1 MKLVFIGDIVGKPGR
16 QIVAQRIREIRE
28 AWQPDV
34 LLANAEN
41 SAGGLGTTPE
51 VIEELKKLGIQG
63 FTMGNH
69 TWRKKS
75 IIPAMPGLP
84 ELVRPANFP
93 PGMPGKGHTVITLPD
108 GRKLGLLNLIGRV
121 YMEPFDCPFRA
132 ADALLPALLKETRT
146 ILVDMHA
153 EATSE
158 KIAMGWHLDGRCS
171 AVVGTHTHVQTA
183 DNWIMPGGTAF
194 ITDVGMCGPIQSV
207 IGTDKDVVVKKFLSG
222 MPEKFEVATGA
233 ALLSAVA
240 IDIDD
245 ATGQARSIERILIRD
260 EKVKKH

>member
-28 AWQPDV
+28 TWQPDII
-34 LLANAEN
+34 LANAEN
-41 SAGGLGTTPE
+41 AAGGLGATPE
-51 VIEELKKLGIQG
+51 VIDELKKLGIAG

-69 TWRKKS
+69 TWRKKT

-93 PGMPGKGHTVITLPD
+93 PGMPGRGSTVITLPD
-108 GRKLGLLNLIGRV
+108 GRKLGLLNLIGRI

-132 ADALLPALLKETRT
+132 ADTHLMELLRETRC

-158 KIAMGWHLDGRCS
+158 KIALGWHVDGRCS

-183 DNWIMPGGTAF
+183 DEWLLPGGTAY
-194 ITDVGMCGPIQSV
+194 ITDVGMCGPIASV

-222 MPEKFEVATGA
+222 MPEKFEVAAGP
-233 ALLSAVA
+233 ALLSAVF
-240 IDIDD
+240 IEIDD
-245 ATGQARSIERILIRD
+245 STGKAKSIQRILIRD
-260 EKVKKH
+260 ERGKRH

>member
-28 AWQPDV
+28 AWQPDI

-41 SAGGLGTTPE
+41 SAGGLGATPE
-51 VIEELKKLGIQG
+51 VIEELKKLGIVG

-84 ELVRPANFP
+84 ELIRPANYP

-121 YMEPFDCPFRA
+121 YMEPNDCPFRA
-132 ADALLPALLKETRT
+132 ADALLPELLKETRT

-240 IDIDD
+240 IEIDD
-245 ATGQARSIERILIRD
+245 NSGQARSINRILIRD

>member
-28 AWQPDV
+28 TWQPDV

-41 SAGGLGTTPE
+41 SAGGLGATPE
-51 VIEELKKLGIQG
+51 VIEELKKLGIVG

-75 IIPAMPGLP
+75 IIPAMPSLP
-84 ELVRPANFP
+84 ELVRPANYP

-121 YMEPFDCPFRA
+121 YMEPNDCPFRA
-132 ADALLPALLKETRT
+132 ADALLPELLKETRT

-240 IDIDD
+240 IEIDD
-245 ATGQARSIERILIRD
+245 NTGQARSIERILIRD

>member
-28 AWQPDV
+28 AWQPDI

-41 SAGGLGTTPE
+41 SAGGLGATPE
-51 VIEELKKLGIQG
+51 VIEELKKLGIVG

-84 ELVRPANFP
+84 ELVRPANYP

-121 YMEPFDCPFRA
+121 YMEPNDCPFRA
-132 ADALLPALLKETRT
+132 ADTLLPELLKETRT

-240 IDIDD
+240 IEIDD
-245 ATGQARSIERILIRD
+245 ATGQARSINRILIRD

>member
-1 MKLVFIGDIVGKPGR
+1 MKLVFIGDIVGRPGR

-28 AWQPDV
+28 AWQPDII
-34 LLANAEN
+34 LANAEN
-41 SAGGLGTTPE
+41 AAGGLGATPE
-51 VIEELKKLGIQG
+51 TIEELKKLGIRG

-93 PGMPGKGHTVITLPD
+93 PGLPGKGATVITLED
-108 GRKLGLLNLIGRV
+108 GRKLGLLNLIGRI

-132 ADALLPALLKETRT
+132 ADTLLPELARETQT

-183 DNWIMPGGTAF
+183 DNWIMPAGTAY
-194 ITDVGMCGPIQSV
+194 ITDVGMCGPIASV
-207 IGTDKDVVVKKFLSG
+207 IGTDKDVVVRKFVSG
-222 MPEKFEVATGA
+222 MPEKFDVATGP

-240 IDIDD
+240 IEIDD
-245 ATGQARSIERILIRD
+245 ASGKARTIERILIRD
-260 EKVKKH
+260 EKGKRH

>member
-28 AWQPDV
+28 AWQPDI

-41 SAGGLGTTPE
+41 SAGGLGATPE
-51 VIEELKKLGIQG
+51 VIDELKKLGIAG

-132 ADALLPALLKETRT
+132 ADALLPELLKETRT

-207 IGTDKDVVVKKFLSG
+207 IGTDKEVVVKKFISG

-240 IDIDD
+240 IEIDD
-245 ATGQARSIERILIRD
+245 NTGQARSINRILIRD

>member
-28 AWQPDV
+28 AWQPDII
-34 LLANAEN
+34 LANAEN
-41 SAGGLGTTPE
+41 AAGGLGATPE
-51 VIEELKKLGIQG
+51 VIDELKKLGISG

-69 TWRKKS
+69 TWRKKT
-75 IIPAMPGLP
+75 IISAMPGLP

-93 PGMPGKGHTVITLPD
+93 PGLPGKGATVITLPD

-132 ADALLPALLKETRT
+132 ADMLLPELLKETRT

-183 DNWIMPGGTAF
+183 DNWIMPAGTAY

-207 IGTDKDVVVKKFLSG
+207 IGTDKDVVVKKFITG
-222 MPEKFEVATGA
+222 MPEKFDVATGM

-240 IDIDD
+240 IEIDD
-245 ATGQARSIERILIRD
+245 ATGQARAIERILIRD
-260 EKVKKH
+260 EKVKKN

>member
-28 AWQPDV
+28 AWQPDI

-41 SAGGLGTTPE
+41 SAGGLGATPE
-51 VIEELKKLGIQG
+51 VIEELKKLGIAG

-84 ELVRPANFP
+84 ELVRPANYS
-93 PGMPGKGHTVITLPD
+93 PGMPGRGHTILTLPD

-121 YMEPFDCPFRA
+121 YMEPNDCPFRA
-132 ADALLPALLKETRT
+132 ADALLPELLKETRT

-207 IGTDKDVVVKKFLSG
+207 IGTDKDVVVKKFISG

-240 IDIDD
+240 IEIDD
-245 ATGQARSIERILIRD
+245 ATGQARSINRILIRD
-260 EKVKKH
+260 EKVRKH

>member
-28 AWQPDV
+28 SWQPDIIV
-34 LLANAEN
+34 ANAEN
-41 SAGGLGTTPE
+41 AAGGLGATPE
-51 VIEELKKLGIQG
+51 VIDELKKLGIGG

-69 TWRKKS
+69 TWRKKT

-93 PGMPGKGHTVITLPD
+93 PGLPGKGATVITLPD

-132 ADALLPALLKETRT
+132 ADMLLPELLKETRT

-183 DNWIMPGGTAF
+183 DNWILPGGTAY
-194 ITDVGMCGPIQSV
+194 ITDVGMCGPIHSV
-207 IGTDKDVVVKKFLSG
+207 IGTDKDVVVKKFISG
-222 MPEKFEVATGA
+222 MPEKFDVATGT
-233 ALLSAVA
+233 ALLSAVS

-245 ATGQARSIERILIRD
+245 ATGHARVIERILIRD
-260 EKVKKH
+260 EKVKKN

>member
-28 AWQPDV
+28 AWQPDI

-41 SAGGLGTTPE
+41 SAGGLGATPE
-51 VIEELKKLGIQG
+51 VIDELKKLGIAG

-132 ADALLPALLKETRT
+132 ADALLPELLKETRT

-207 IGTDKDVVVKKFLSG
+207 IGTEKDVVVKKFLSG

-240 IDIDD
+240 IEIDD
-245 ATGQARSIERILIRD
+245 NTGQARSINRILIRD